1 MGQLRII
8 LFLIVLTACRQ
19 ENGTSSDNLTTE
31 GKEPLDN
38 QATMVDESP
47 VTTISLVKLIATPD
61 KFDGRRI
68 IVMGFMN
75 VEFEENAIYLHKDD
89 FENNLFSNG
98 LWIDLTEQQKKEID
112 SLNLNKNYVLLEG
125 TFNASGN
132 GHFGLWSGEINEI
145 TSITKQQGGK
155 PPIRNIKFVP
165 PKVTD
170 K

>member
-8 LFLIVLTACRQ
+8 LLLIVLAACRQ
-19 ENGTSSDNLTTE
+19 ENGTSSDSLTTA
-31 GKEPLDN
+31 KEPSST

-47 VTTISLVKLIATPD
+47 VTTTSLVKLIATPD

-75 VEFEENAIYLHKDD
+75 VEFEGNAVYLHKDD

-98 LWIDLTEQQKKEID
+98 LWIDLTEQQKREID

-145 TSITKQQGGK
+145 TGITKQQGGK